1 MPDTIV
7 VNAKLP
13 DQDYPFRE
21 LCGTGVA
28 FKFAQ
33 ALLGER
39 EAEQF
44 FFFFAIATIVDIV
57 PLLGENR
64 TIVTKGLKLCDKYLP
79 IGLKMMF
86 KEYDIGLTKPNA
98 TDISFKIGPKLNASG
113 RMGDASD
120 SLKIYFET
128 DPVKIKKDLEKIK
141 QHNTKRQEL
150 CNKIYE
156 DCEKALAKVDMRNQ
170 RVITLASKAW
180 DKGVLGIVCSR
191 LVEKYHKPTFLF
203 AQEGDLLCGSG
214 RSITDINIHELL
226 SSLKDILETFGG
238 HSMAAGLTLKRN
250 NYEIF
255 TNKINSFAL
264 NNFNDEVFIPIKYYD
279 QDITDEEITP
289 EFIKELDLLEPYGC
303 DNPRPKFKITSQD
316 IDLQPMKKYPQ
327 HANIKIGSLN
337 LVYFNFVDNLV
348 KIKFS
353 RKKSFIFEFQP
364 HSAKGVVDE
373 FDGGS
378 FIMEDAYKKLNS
390 IELNQLVISGD
401 GNARFTLYPKEQL
414 LSFVGG
420 TTTSVFGTCFV
431 TYSCFDYVEFT
442 KNYNTQGIYQF
453 GIYEDREIGYNS
465 LLLSPK
471 GLSWAKNFNKI
482 VFLSPVIDK
491 NFISALNKITD
502 AEIYV
507 PIEDIGNPRK
517 FAGIDLSRQTF
528 GLIYKLI
535 SGKTNKEIYNVFELY
550 DKCDL
555 NEKVS
560 FNTFYSALLVFNE
573 LKIIELACDKQTKIK
588 INKQVKRDL
597 LQSNIYNNLLLIKNT
612 FKGENENVRKHGS

>member
-1 MPDTIV
+1 
-7 VNAKLP
+7 
-13 DQDYPFRE
+13 
-21 LCGTGVA
+21 
-28 FKFAQ
+28 
-33 ALLGER
+33 
-39 EAEQF
+39 
-44 FFFFAIATIVDIV
+44 
-57 PLLGENR
+57 
-64 TIVTKGLKLCDKYLP
+64 
-79 IGLKMMF
+79 
-86 KEYDIGLTKPNA
+86 
-98 TDISFKIGPKLNASG
+98 
-113 RMGDASD
+113 
-120 SLKIYFET
+120 
-128 DPVKIKKDLEKIK
+128 
-141 QHNTKRQEL
+141 
-150 CNKIYE
+150 
-156 DCEKALAKVDMRNQ
+156 
-170 RVITLASKAW
+170 
-180 DKGVLGIVCSR
+180 
-191 LVEKYHKPTFLF
+191 
-203 AQEGDLLCGSG
+203 
-214 RSITDINIHELL
+214 
-226 SSLKDILETFGG
+226 
-238 HSMAAGLTLKRN
+238 
-250 NYEIF
+250 
-255 TNKINSFAL
+255 
-264 NNFNDEVFIPIKYYD
+264 
-279 QDITDEEITP
+279 
-289 EFIKELDLLEPYGC
+289 
-303 DNPRPKFKITSQD
+303 
-316 IDLQPMKKYPQ
+316 
-327 HANIKIGSLN
+327 
-337 LVYFNFVDNLV
+337 
-348 KIKFS
+348 
-353 RKKSFIFEFQP
+353 
-364 HSAKGVVDE
+364 
-373 FDGGS
+373 
-378 FIMEDAYKKLNS
+378 MEDAYKKLNS

-431 TYSCFDYVEFT
+431 TYSCFNYVEFT